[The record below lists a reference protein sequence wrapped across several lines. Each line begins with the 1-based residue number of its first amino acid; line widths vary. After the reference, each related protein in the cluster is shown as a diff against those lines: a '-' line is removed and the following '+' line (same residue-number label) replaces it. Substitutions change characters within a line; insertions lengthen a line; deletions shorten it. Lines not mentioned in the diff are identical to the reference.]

1 MMLVANK
8 VTLTLIPLPG
18 AVFTFQL
25 AFAVVSIYMMKTLC
39 SLRVDDLTWFNIK
52 LMFPYT
58 ISFAMSIYAN
68 GKSLEHSNVET
79 VIVARSCAPL
89 LISVIEWAVLNRQL
103 PSWKSTGALLSILV
117 AATGYVL
124 ADSQMKLV
132 GLQAYTWVGIYL
144 LLIVYNMVYG
154 KSVTSKVTS
163 RAVERTRRKTR
174 TYYTNVMSCPAVVL
188 LGLLNDEVNKAQS
201 NEPSMAGFAALFVSS
216 AIGVGISWSL
226 MCKFLSVLLNV
237 LIWDKHA
244 TPLGIFWLCICLIAG
259 MFYEPAALRENAKVA
274 SEVDGEPSESA

>member
-1 MMLVANK
+1 MLPASAFFGVAAYVTCSSMMLVANK

-154 KSVTSKVTS
+154 KSVTSKVSFASPVWGLTPWII
-163 RAVERTRRKTR
+163 RARIDG
-174 TYYTNVMSCPAVVL
+174 S
-188 LGLLNDEVNKAQS
+188 LGRGWGDGWGTETGNIR
-201 NEPSMAGFAALFVSS
+201 PY
-216 AIGVGISWSL
+216 AIL
-226 MCKFLSVLLNV
+226 M
-237 LIWDKHA
+237 
-244 TPLGIFWLCICLIAG
+244 
-259 MFYEPAALRENAKVA
+259 
-274 SEVDGEPSESA
+274 